1 MKKLKTKKKTVTK
14 KKLKALDLSGDDPLD
29 QDFSNV
35 DFGAGKWVKF
45 SDLFEFEPKNK
56 TITFRMS
63 ETMLDKLKLIAAKEK
78 TDYQKL
84 IREALAELIQK
95 RLKNV
100 A

>member
-1 MKKLKTKKKTVTK
+1 MKKLKTKKRAVTK
-14 KKLKALDLSGDDPLD
+14 KKLRPLDLSGDDPLA

-35 DFGAGKWVKF
+35 DFGTGKWVKF
-45 SDLFEFEPKNK
+45 SELFEFEPKNK

-63 ETMLDKLKLIAAKEK
+63 ETMLDKLKQIAAKEK

-95 RLKNV
+95 KLKNV